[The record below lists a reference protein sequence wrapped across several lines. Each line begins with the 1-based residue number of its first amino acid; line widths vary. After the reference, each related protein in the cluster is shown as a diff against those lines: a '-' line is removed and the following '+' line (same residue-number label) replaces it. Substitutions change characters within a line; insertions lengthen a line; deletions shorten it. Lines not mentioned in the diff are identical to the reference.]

1 MSEQQFEEIWNDAIK
16 QFEAYTGRKLD
27 LGDSFTK
34 AQSIAH
40 IRDLMD
46 ELGKQTQTSG
56 HQWANRIKD
65 LLMPILTVIGKISET
80 AGAAI
85 ALVRICGAVSVQR
98 ETYSCKLRCIRR
110 LKQSRLASASS

>member
-1 MSEQQFEEIWNDAIK
+1 MSEQQFEEIWIDAIK
-16 QFEAYTGRKLD
+16 QFEASTGSKLD

-46 ELGKQTQTSG
+46 ELGEQIQISG
-56 HQWANRIKD
+56 HERANRFKD

-80 AGAAI
+80 AGEAI
-85 ALVRICGAVSVQR
+85 AMVRVYGAVSV
-98 ETYSCKLRCIRR
+98 
-110 LKQSRLASASS
+110 